1 MHSIHDRKI
10 TIPSFLSHL
19 PVHQGLPVPFT
30 VLYVKGV
37 PDFRV
42 IDHAKRSACV
52 LQKLCAICGN
62 ALGEY
67 AWFIG
72 GPKSIE
78 ASNLF
83 MDPPQHEHC
92 ARFAI
97 EICPF
102 LSGRVT
108 ETNRS
113 RPIPI
118 EVGDAP
124 LVSPTR
130 SEKIGMRRT
139 KKYRLVNYQGYA
151 LIEVIRWYGLPIWLA

>member
-1 MHSIHDRKI
+1 M
-10 TIPSFLSHL
+10 IPDFLSHL
-19 PVHQGLPVPFT
+19 AVHNGIPVPFT
-30 VLYVKGV
+30 VMYVKGV

-42 IDHAKRSACV
+42 IDQEKRSACV
-52 LQKLCAICGN
+52 LDKLCAICGHR
-62 ALGEY
+62 LGEY

-78 ASNLF
+78 VSNLF

-97 EICPF
+97 ATCPF
-102 LSGRVT
+102 LSGKVT
-108 ETNRS
+108 EHNRL

-118 EVGDAP
+118 EAGVEP
-124 LVSPTR
+124 LVSPKR

-139 KKYRLVNYQGYA
+139 KKYRLVNYEGHA
-151 LIEVIRWYGLPIWLA
+151 LIEVVKWYGLPIWLA